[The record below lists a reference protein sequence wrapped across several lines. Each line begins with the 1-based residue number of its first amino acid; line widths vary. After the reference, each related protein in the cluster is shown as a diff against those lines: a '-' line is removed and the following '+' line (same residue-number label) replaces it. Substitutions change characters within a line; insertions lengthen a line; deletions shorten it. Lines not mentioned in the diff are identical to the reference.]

1 MLTFTLYI
9 EVLLDQ
15 LPKEVGDKLVAERL
29 SSLHPNRLYSIA
41 DQIHGEVSPKRG
53 QPWLTHPQTLRSLL
67 SLLTFQAVN
76 TIVPIIFPRAQDD
89 VKLGLVLE
97 SVPKLTKLLRQN

>member
-53 QPWLTHPQTLRSLL
+53 QPRLTHPQTLRSLL
-67 SLLTFQAVN
+67 SVINISGSQLNCSHHLSQSS
-76 TIVPIIFPRAQDD
+76 R
-89 VKLGLVLE
+89 
-97 SVPKLTKLLRQN
+97 

>member
-53 QPWLTHPQTLRSLL
+53 QPRLTHPQTLRSLL
-67 SLLTFQAVN
+67 SVINISGSKHNCSHHLSQSS
-76 TIVPIIFPRAQDD
+76 R
-89 VKLGLVLE
+89 
-97 SVPKLTKLLRQN
+97 